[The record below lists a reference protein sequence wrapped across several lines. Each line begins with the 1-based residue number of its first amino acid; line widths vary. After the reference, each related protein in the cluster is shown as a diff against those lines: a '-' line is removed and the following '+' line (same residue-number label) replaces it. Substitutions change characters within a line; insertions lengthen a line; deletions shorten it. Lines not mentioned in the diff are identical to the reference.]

1 MVGQTIVHYKL
12 FEKLGSGGM
21 GEIYKAEDT
30 RLHRMVAVK
39 VLSPSLSADPERRKR
54 FLQEAQAASALNH
67 PNIIT
72 VFDIVADGDTQCIV
86 MEYVDGKTL
95 RDITPPGGLNVPQAL
110 QYAVQMAGAL
120 SVAHTAGIIHRD
132 LKPSNVMVTNSGLV
146 KILDFGLAKFMER
159 LANSPDDPTI
169 AQDEL
174 TREGSIIGTVS
185 YMSPEQA
192 EGKKVDAR
200 SDIFAFGSVLYEL
213 LTGKR
218 AFEGTSGI
226 STLSA
231 ILRDEVKPIY
241 EIAPDVPPLLEQIVL
256 RCLQKDPDARWP
268 SMKQVEGALTTLQ
281 RQLDPGGEIAAALS
295 STNIPA
301 APAVSGAPSVAV
313 PPPAVP
319 PSPPPTGAR
328 PSAPSAAPRPPAAA
342 KPATAKP
349 VTAKPAAAKSPAAAR
364 KSSPMAIVWALLGV
378 LLIGSAGFGW
388 WWTHRKSLPPPP
400 SLPAQT
406 QAPEPEKPS
415 PVAENPPPP
424 AAPVEQP
431 APPAEQPAATSPD
444 AKKTVAPKTAP
455 PKTAPPKTVAKKT
468 TAPPPPSQLAPIQ
481 PPSPPQPVKAEEPK
495 APPPTIPKPAVQ
507 LVRVAVNDGLPFRIF
522 LADDVP
528 SGSPEGTPIRFTV
541 AEDFRVG
548 DQTVVAKGATVT
560 GSILSAAGKKK
571 FLGIGSGKEI
581 YQLQQVDA
589 VDGRKL
595 SVRAMSGHSG
605 DGPVARPFETP
616 KAPKK
621 KGFAAVQ
628 GTEYIAYTDGDQTVS
643 IRK

>member
-30 RLHRMVAVK
+30 RLHRVVAVK
-39 VLSPSLSADPERRKR
+39 VLSPALSADPERRKR

-110 QYAVQMAGAL
+110 QYSVQMASAL
-120 SVAHTAGIIHRD
+120 NVAHTAGIIHRD

-159 LANSPDDPTI
+159 LAASADDPTI

-200 SDIFAFGSVLYEL
+200 SDIFAFGSVLYEM

-295 STNIPA
+295 STNIQA
-301 APAVSGAPSVAV
+301 APAASGAPSVAV
-313 PPPAVP
+313 PPPP
-319 PSPPPTGAR
+319 PPPPTGAR
-328 PSAPSAAPRPPAAA
+328 PAAPSATSRPAAAA
-342 KPATAKP
+342 KPA
-349 VTAKPAAAKSPAAAR
+349 KPAAKSAANAR
-364 KSSPMAIVWALLGV
+364 KSSPMAVVWGILGV

-388 WWTHRKSLPPPP
+388 WWTHRNSLPPPP
-400 SLPAQT
+400 NLPAQT
-406 QAPEPEKPS
+406 QAPEPQKPS

-424 AAPVEQP
+424 PTPVEQP
-431 APPAEQPAATSPD
+431 APPAEQPSTKQTAPE
-444 AKKTVAPKTAP
+444 AKKTAPKTAVAV
-455 PKTAPPKTVAKKT
+455 PKTAAKKAT
-468 TAPPPPSQLAPIQ
+468 TPPPPSQLAPIQ

-495 APPPTIPKPAVQ
+495 APAPTTPKPAVQ
-507 LVRVAVNDGLPFRIF
+507 LVRVAVNDGLPFRIL

-528 SGSPEGTPIRFTV
+528 SGSPEGTAIRFTV

-560 GSILSAAGKKK
+560 GSIISAAGKKK

-616 KAPKK
+616 KGAKK

>member
-30 RLHRMVAVK
+30 RLHRVVAVK
-39 VLSPSLSADPERRKR
+39 VLSPALSSDPERRKR

-110 QYAVQMAGAL
+110 QYAVQMASAL

-132 LKPSNVMVTNSGLV
+132 LKPSNVMVTNSGLI

-159 LANSPDDPTI
+159 LAASADDPTI

-200 SDIFAFGSVLYEL
+200 SDIFAFGSVLYEM

-268 SMKQVEGALTTLQ
+268 AMKQVEGALTTLQ

-295 STNIPA
+295 SA
-301 APAVSGAPSVAV
+301 SLQAVSGAPSVAA

-319 PSPPPTGAR
+319 PVPPASATTGAPPATPPAATK
-328 PSAPSAAPRPPAAA
+328 PSAPKPAAA
-342 KPATAKP
+342 KPAA
-349 VTAKPAAAKSPAAAR
+349 AKPAAAKSATAR
-364 KSSPMAIVWALLGV
+364 KSSPMAIVWGLLGV

-388 WWTHRKSLPPPP
+388 WWTHRNPLPPPP
-400 SLPAQT
+400 NLPAQT
-406 QAPEPEKPS
+406 QGPEPEKPS

-424 AAPVEQP
+424 PTPVEQP
-431 APPAEQPAATSPD
+431 APPAEQPATTQTSPE
-444 AKKTVAPKTAP
+444 AKKTAPKSTA
-455 PKTAPPKTVAKKT
+455 PKTVAKKAT
-468 TAPPPPSQLAPIQ
+468 TPPPPSQLSPIQ
-481 PPSPPQPVKAEEPK
+481 PPAPPQPVKAEEPK
-495 APPPTIPKPAVQ
+495 APPPPTTTTPKPAVQ
-507 LVRVAVNDGLPFRIF
+507 LVRVAVNDGLPFRI
-522 LADDVP
+522 LLTADVP
-528 SGSPEGTPIRFTV
+528 ADSPDGTAIRFSV
-541 AEDFRVG
+541 PEDFRVG
-548 DQTVVAKGATVT
+548 DQIVVAKGSTVT
-560 GSILSAAGKKK
+560 GAVVGANGKKK
-571 FLGIGSGKEI
+571 FLGMGGGKEGF
-581 YQLQQVDA
+581 QLEQVEA

-595 SVRAMSGHSG
+595 SIRAMAGRSGE
-605 DGPVARPFETP
+605 GPVARSFETP
-616 KAPKK
+616 KSPKK
-621 KGFAAVQ
+621 KGFAGVQ